1 MSATQRTPVPV
12 YPSLENLSTQLSL
25 PQLLDFQLE
34 HNPDFPLYVFANHES
49 DPDRLTEI
57 SMLEYIRAAH
67 RAGSAI
73 VNGNGIRDTNTSADA
88 GPRPGEIV
96 AIVAVLD
103 SIVYSALIAGMIK
116 VGLVPF
122 PISTFLPPDTI
133 AQLIQGNNIHRIITT
148 DATLHSFLASI
159 RESLDPT
166 YRAECV
172 FEEAPSLSILYPKLG
187 RETSQDDFSP
197 LSNTFVP
204 TDEGKDL
211 ALCMHSSGST
221 GVPKTIRFT
230 HRAFKSFALFSDMI
244 DQTRKS
250 RMTSLSGKPIRLAGF
265 GFLFFHASA
274 VVILIGSALYGPLTM
289 AVFPPAITQPGAL
302 PVTATPENTIDHL
315 KRTKAT
321 AMLSLPHFISTFARD
336 EKAIEVLRGLDYVVH
351 QILIDHRRGFIPT
364 NAGDQ
369 LVSRGVRLR
378 IIWASTECGA
388 PTLISTE
395 DLDPEDWSAFAFSKR
410 VKVRWIP
417 YEGGLFRCQFL
428 ATDTFQPSVENIP
441 PNDSGERGF
450 EVNDLFEPHP
460 TKEGFWRI
468 VGRIDDVII
477 QANGQKTLPGPIE
490 DAVLASELVKGAVI
504 FGHQHIHIG
513 VLVELF
519 PGHEIDVSHQ
529 SQVEGIRDQ
538 IWPILEE
545 TNKTLPQYSQIR
557 KQMIL
562 IASKDKPLP
571 RATKGTVNK
580 AASVKLYGSEIEEIY
595 ETANLD

>member
-25 PQLLDFQLE
+25 PQLLDLHLE
-34 HNPDFPLYVFANHES
+34 RNPEFPLYVFANDES
-49 DPDRLTEI
+49 GPNRLTEI

-73 VNGNGIRDTNTSADA
+73 VTGTGIRDMNTGAGA

-103 SIVYSALIAGMIK
+103 SIVYSALITGMMK

-133 AQLIQGNNIHRIITT
+133 AQLIQENNIHRIITT

-159 RESLDPT
+159 RENLDPT

-197 LSNTFVP
+197 LSNPFVP
-204 TDEGKDL
+204 TDERKDL

-230 HRAFKSFALFSDMI
+230 HRVFKSFALFSDMI

-250 RMTSLSGKPIRLAGF
+250 RMTSLSGKPIRLGGF

-274 VVILIGSALYGPLTM
+274 VITLIGSALYGPLTM

-336 EKAIEVLRGLDYVVH
+336 EKAIEVLRGLDYV
-351 QILIDHRRGFIPT
+351 ITGGGFIPT

-369 LVSRGVRLR
+369 LVSRGVRFR
-378 IIWASTECGA
+378 VIWASTECGG

-395 DLDPEDWSAFAFSKR
+395 DMDPEDWSAFAFSKR

-428 ATDTFQPSVENIP
+428 ATETFQPSVENIP

-450 EVNDLFEPHP
+450 EVSDLFEPHP

-468 VGRIDDVII
+468 VGRIDDVIN

-490 DAVLASELVKGAVI
+490 DAVLASELVKSAVI
-504 FGHQHIHIG
+504 FGHQHVHIG
-513 VLVELF
+513 VLVELS
-519 PGHEIDVSHQ
+519 PGHEIDVSDH
-529 SQVEGIRDQ
+529 SQAERIRDQ

-545 TNKTLPQYSQIR
+545 TNRTLPQYSQIR

-562 IASKDKPLP
+562 IASRDKPLP

-580 AASVKLYGSEIEEIY
+580 VASVKLYEREIEEIY
-595 ETANLD
+595 KTAKLD